1 MSDGAITF
9 DRPYKSST
17 GLTFPLNSLQ
27 IVAPFFIDHATVPG
41 TVRYRVYTGVT
52 NQVAR
57 RVSSFIRNSGF
68 PGDFAGYWML
78 VAEWRN
84 LPGQFTNRVSTRHVK
99 DLGGGD

>member
-17 GLTFPLNSLQ
+17 PLTFPLDSLQ
-27 IVAPFFIDHATVPG
+27 IVAPFLIDQATVPG

-52 NQVAR
+52 NQVIR
-57 RVSSFIRNSGF
+57 RVSSFVRNRGF

-78 VAEWRN
+78 VVEWRN
-84 LPGQFTNRVSTRHVK
+84 LPGQFTSRVSTRHV
-99 DLGGGD
+99 G